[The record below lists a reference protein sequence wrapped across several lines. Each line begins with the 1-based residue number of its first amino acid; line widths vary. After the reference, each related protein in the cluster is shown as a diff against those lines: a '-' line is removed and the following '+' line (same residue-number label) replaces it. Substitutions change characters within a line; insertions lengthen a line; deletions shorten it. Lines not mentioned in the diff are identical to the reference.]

1 MKEDYQK
8 PLKKSTLFFLLKPV
22 PFNGQSYQKQK
33 GPGTSTQSLF
43 RLRNKFR
50 KKSFFSYILSDQV
63 WWCNIKQL
71 LSYFKNCIC
80 KFMQANSWHHK
91 LFHFHL
97 SFCIWKVWKGKKL
110 QKFEYLENKKCFF
123 DEIKDTFHSFA
134 RAIIWW
140 KNKNLIKYSGH
151 KL

>member
-8 PLKKSTLFFLLKPV
+8 PIKKLNLVFLLNPV
-22 PFNGQSYQKQK
+22 TVNVQSYNKQK
-33 GPGTSTQSLF
+33 VPGNSDYSLF
-43 RLRNKFR
+43 RLQNKFR
-50 KKSFFSYILSDQV
+50 KFLYILSDQV

-71 LSYFKNCIC
+71 LSYFKNYIC

-97 SFCIWKVWKGKKL
+97 SFCIWKVWKGREKI
-110 QKFEYLENKKCFF
+110 QKFEYLETKKSFL
-123 DEIKDTFHSFA
+123 DKIKSTFHSFW

-140 KNKNLIKYSGH
+140 RNKKLIKNSRH

>member
-8 PLKKSTLFFLLKPV
+8 PIKKLNLVFLLNPV
-22 PFNGQSYQKQK
+22 TVNVQSYNKQK
-33 GPGTSTQSLF
+33 VPGNSDYSLF
-43 RLRNKFR
+43 RLQNKFR
-50 KKSFFSYILSDQV
+50 KFLYILSDQV

-71 LSYFKNCIC
+71 LSYFKNYIC
-80 KFMQANSWHHK
+80 KFMKANSWHHK

-97 SFCIWKVWKGKKL
+97 SFCIWKVWKGREKI
-110 QKFEYLENKKCFF
+110 QKFEYLETKKSFL
-123 DEIKDTFHSFA
+123 DKIKSTFHSFW

-140 KNKNLIKYSGH
+140 RNKKLIKNSRH